1 MITPD
6 YVLFLG
12 RKTLWT
18 AIYIL
23 LPILGSGLIVG
34 MLVAIFQAIT
44 QIHEMTLTF
53 IPKMAIVALVILF
66 FMPWFLDVLLT
77 YTYEIFTQITL
88 INH

>member
-23 LPILGSGLIVG
+23 LPILGSGLIIG
-34 MLVAIFQAIT
+34 ILVAIFQAIT

-53 IPKMAIVALVILF
+53 IPKMAIVALVIMLL
-66 FMPWFLDVLLT
+66 MPWLLDLMLT

>member
-23 LPILGSGLIVG
+23 LPILGSGLVVG

-53 IPKMAIVALVILF
+53 IPKMAIVALVILL

-77 YTYEIFTQITL
+77 YTHEIFTQITL

>member
-18 AIYIL
+18 AVYIL

-53 IPKMAIVALVILF
+53 IPKMAIVAFVILL

-77 YTYEIFTQITL
+77 YTHEIFNQITL
-88 INH
+88 LNR